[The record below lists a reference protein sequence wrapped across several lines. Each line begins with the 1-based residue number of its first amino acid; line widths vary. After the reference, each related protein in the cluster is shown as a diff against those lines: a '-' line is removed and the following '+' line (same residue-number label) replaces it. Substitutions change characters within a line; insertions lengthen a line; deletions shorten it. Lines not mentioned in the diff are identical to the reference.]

1 MPQSIIHGNCARRF
15 ESSAS
20 PPITP
25 EVFVLHA
32 AALIPGILLTVL
44 SAITLGSLLPELRRA
59 KLDLSSRL
67 IILVWL
73 LALII
78 GISFVYLVAR

>member
-1 MPQSIIHGNCARRF
+1 M
-15 ESSAS
+15 
-20 PPITP
+20 
-25 EVFVLHA
+25 LHA